1 MLASCCP
8 SKKGGELDNVN
19 NEVHPNSVKYPSVQ
33 TSRGMGDW
41 ILIGFML
48 IVAVLFFAFCIGSI
62 VAPQSDGNVSKIT
75 HKYVPAIKTNILD
88 KPVTGVPS
96 NGKTTGD
103 KQKVSISFDNASKS
117 AGGSQKPAPI
127 EDELPS
133 EIGPVHA
140 EWRGMNLWLELDNP
154 KYVDG
159 KDVGVYEFW
168 PNGKIDEPQP
178 ISNWKLRDEKGV
190 NKGDVNFSA
199 SIAKEWK
206 TLTVNLFRRHPWV
219 RVATK
224 TIVIPNFRKSLQD
237 SIGNQFKLH
246 FHDFPAKDV
255 WPKGHEKYFKIF
267 PKKIIALTRHY
278 CKNCEFV
285 HLDDSSF
292 EVDEDSDEDSD
303 LYFYFACIK
312 YNTKTSMWAW
322 RQCSKSDP
330 DLKLVP
336 Q

>member
-1 MLASCCP
+1 MLFTL
-8 SKKGGELDNVN
+8 E
-19 NEVHPNSVKYPSVQ
+19 NSVKYTSVQ
-33 TSRGMGDW
+33 TSRGMADW

-96 NGKTTGD
+96 NG
-103 KQKVSISFDNASKS
+103 
-117 AGGSQKPAPI
+117 GSHKPAPI

-219 RVATK
+219 RVATT

-237 SIGNQFKLH
+237 SIGNQFKLQKLY
-246 FHDFPAKDV
+246 FPPNDGGR
-255 WPKGHEKYFKIF
+255 KGDEDYFKISR
-267 PKKIIALTRHY
+267 KMISLTRHY

-285 HLDDSSF
+285 HLDDSSL

-322 RQCSKSDP
+322 RRCPKSDL

>member
-19 NEVHPNSVKYPSVQ
+19 NEVHPNSVKYTSVQ
-33 TSRGMGDW
+33 TSRGMADW

-96 NGKTTGD
+96 NG
-103 KQKVSISFDNASKS
+103 V
-117 AGGSQKPAPI
+117 SQKPAPI

-178 ISNWKLRDEKGV
+178 ISD
-190 NKGDVNFSA
+190 
-199 SIAKEWK
+199 
-206 TLTVNLFRRHPWV
+206 
-219 RVATK
+219 
-224 TIVIPNFRKSLQD
+224 
-237 SIGNQFKLH
+237 
-246 FHDFPAKDV
+246 
-255 WPKGHEKYFKIF
+255 
-267 PKKIIALTRHY
+267 
-278 CKNCEFV
+278 
-285 HLDDSSF
+285 
-292 EVDEDSDEDSD
+292 
-303 LYFYFACIK
+303 
-312 YNTKTSMWAW
+312 
-322 RQCSKSDP
+322 
-330 DLKLVP
+330 
-336 Q
+336 